1 MVGWIQDHLEAI
13 YGIRCQARVAEYLLD
28 EKVAQ
33 ALGGTGR
40 SDEELLV
47 KEEEGELFVGL
58 YLATE
63 VLQRMEGF
71 QPASATAMLDQEL
84 SAYCQVAE
92 GVSHFLYL
100 AHSAGQGRKVS
111 LLELEAQAEVD
122 KFATCVLHR
131 WRGDDAACWAKELHV
146 RLFQRV
152 SYSPKL
158 SEDEAWR
165 YREANR
171 ISSAYCLRLI
181 PHVEDRRMDKLLADL
196 RYMYRLGAHAKM
208 SHLSR
213 AA

>member
-13 YGIRCQARVAEYLLD
+13 YGIRCEARVTEYLVD
-28 EKVAQ
+28 EKVAE

-47 KEEEGELFVGL
+47 KEEEGQLFVGL
-58 YLATE
+58 YLASE
-63 VLQRMEGF
+63 LLQRMQGF
-71 QPASATAMLDQEL
+71 QPSLAGSMLDREL
-84 SAYCQVAE
+84 STYCQVAE

-100 AHSAGQGRKVS
+100 AHSAGQGRNVS

-122 KFATCVLHR
+122 KFASCLLHR
-131 WRGDDAACWAKELHV
+131 WQENAGGWAKELHA

-181 PHVEDRRMDKLLADL
+181 PHVEERRMDKLLADL
-196 RYMYRLGAHAKM
+196 RYTYRLGSHAKM
-208 SHLSR
+208 SHLSKV
-213 AA
+213 A